1 MRNLLQK
8 NKDQSPYWEKFPIRH
23 SNLYCVC
30 GFLLGVGAP
39 VGWIAIRLLFYH
51 DASFGLVEQ
60 ITRDIMRD
68 SEHFAQYSYMGG
80 GTAMVLAVL
89 GYMIGKNGDE
99 LRERAAE
106 LDVLHQEVGAQKE
119 IFENRY
125 KVLDR
130 NIKNFHQIS
139 SKIQKSLNL
148 DEVLTLCA
156 AGLHD
161 VLGYERVNILMAEDG
176 KRLRFFAAVGTDGF
190 DPTDVVMPID
200 SSIGVIAK
208 CFNNRK
214 VYLID
219 DISRY
224 PEDYHLMPPHN
235 RLPPLRSKSFILCPI
250 VLKNETIGVFGIDNK
265 NSHRALNDSDVDTII
280 LFADQVAS
288 AITRINLLTSIDTLT
303 SEMESSF
310 KFLLASRD
318 QYSRNVEHLREGVD
332 SVADG
337 TAIIASASEGVMAS
351 VDETSSAVNQISVAI
366 EEVTRNLDHLAGVV
380 HQSASAME
388 QINRTIS
395 NVEQNAAI
403 SHEVSYQVKER
414 AEESRA
420 VVTETIN
427 ALDEIKH
434 SVGLSFDAI
443 QRLAANS
450 TRIENIVSV
459 INNITKRTNLLA
471 LNASIIAAQA
481 GEYGK
486 SFGVVA
492 DEIRNLSLQTG
503 HSTGEITSIIEE
515 IMSESKTAAN
525 NISSTK
531 DLVHRGV
538 ELGHTTGESLKAIF
552 DSSTCSLEMTKQ
564 IKLATQEQV
573 TSVQLVV
580 RSMEEISSMTSQIFA
595 GSTDQSKATKS
606 IARSIETIKDMAHEM
621 VHSTSRQVDDG
632 TLIRRN
638 VELVSGMVTEMFD
651 NMEMRR
657 AQSAAVVKELE
668 QMKSLTCPL

>member
-1 MRNLLQK
+1 MKRR
-8 NKDQSPYWEKFPIRH
+8 STRYSIG
-23 SNLYCVC
+23 
-30 GFLLGVGAP
+30 GFLLGVSAP
-39 VGWIAIRLLFYH
+39 VGWIALRLLFYY
-51 DASFGLVEQ
+51 DGKLGFFEQ
-60 ITRDIMRD
+60 IFHDIAKD
-68 SEHFAQYSYMGG
+68 SEHFALYCYMGG
-80 GTAMVLAVL
+80 GTAIVLAVL

-99 LRERAAE
+99 LHERAAE
-106 LDVLHQEVGAQKE
+106 LKILHQEVGEQKE

-148 DEVLTLCA
+148 NEVLQLCA
-156 AGLHD
+156 EGLHD

-176 KRLRFFAAVGTDGF
+176 GTRLRFFATIGTEGF
-190 DPTDVVMPID
+190 DASNVTMPID
-200 SSIGVIAK
+200 SSIGVIWK
-208 CFNNRK
+208 CFNERK

-219 DISRY
+219 DMSRY
-224 PEDYHLMPPHN
+224 PGDYHLKSPHN
-235 RLPPLRSKSFILCPI
+235 SLSPLRSKSFILCPI
-250 VLKNETIGVFGIDNK
+250 VVRNESIGVFGIDNK
-265 NSHRALNDSDVDTII
+265 NSHRALNDSDVDTIL

-318 QYSRNVEHLREGVD
+318 QYSKNVGDLRDGVD

-337 TAIIASASEGVMAS
+337 TSIIASASEGVMAS
-351 VDETSSAVNQISVAI
+351 VDETSSAVNEISVAI
-366 EEVTRNLDHLAGVV
+366 EQVSRNLDHLAGVA

-388 QINRTIS
+388 EIHSTIG

-403 SHEVSYQVKER
+403 SHEVSHQVKDR

-427 ALDEIKH
+427 ALDEIKV

-443 QRLAANS
+443 QRLAENS

-459 INNITKRTNLLA
+459 INDITKRTNLLA

-515 IMSESKTAAN
+515 IISESKTAAN
-525 NISSTK
+525 NIRTSR

-538 ELGHTTGESLKAIF
+538 ELGYSTGESLKAIF
-552 DSSTCSLEMTKQ
+552 DSSTCSLDMTKQ
-564 IKLATQEQV
+564 IKRATQEQV
-573 TSVQLVV
+573 SSVQLVA

-595 GSTDQSKATKS
+595 ASTDQAKATKS
-606 IARSIETIKDMAHEM
+606 IARSIETIKDMTHEM

-632 TLIRRN
+632 KLIRSN
-638 VELVSGMVTEMFD
+638 VESVGVMVTEMFD

-657 AQSAAVVKELE
+657 AQSAEVVKELE
-668 QMKSLTCPL
+668 QMKSLTGPL

>member
-1 MRNLLQK
+1 MKSRSKLF
-8 NKDQSPYWEKFPIRH
+8 SAG
-23 SNLYCVC
+23 
-30 GFLLGVGAP
+30 GFLLGVFAP
-39 VGWIAIRLLFYH
+39 VGWVVIRLLLSY
-51 DASFGLVEQ
+51 DAGLGLFEQ
-60 ITRDIMRD
+60 IINDIVKD
-68 SEHFAQYSYMGG
+68 GEQFATYTYMGG
-80 GTAMVLAVL
+80 GTAVVLAVL

-99 LRERAAE
+99 LHKRAVE
-106 LDVLHQEVGAQKE
+106 LDILHTEVGEQKE

-130 NIKNFHQIS
+130 NIKNFHHIS

-148 DEVLTLCA
+148 DEVLLLCA
-156 AGLHD
+156 EGLHD
-161 VLGYERVNILMAEDG
+161 ILGYERVNILMAEDG
-176 KRLRFFAAVGTDGF
+176 KRLRFFASIGTEGF
-190 DPTDVVMPID
+190 DPSDVVMPID
-200 SSIGVIAK
+200 ASIGVIAK
-208 CFNNRK
+208 CFNDRK

-224 PEDYHLMPPHN
+224 PEDYHLQPPHN
-235 RLPPLRSKSFILCPI
+235 GLTPLRSKSFILCPI
-250 VLKNETIGVFGIDNK
+250 VVKNSTIGVFGIDNK
-265 NSHRALNDSDVDTII
+265 NSHRALNDSDVDTIM

-310 KFLLASRD
+310 RFLLGSRD
-318 QYSRNVEHLREGVD
+318 QYSRNVGNLRDGVD

-337 TAIIASASEGVMAS
+337 TSIIAAASEGVMAS
-351 VDETSSAVNQISVAI
+351 IDETSSAVNEISVAI
-366 EEVTRNLDHLAGVV
+366 EQVTRNLDHLAGVI

-388 QINRTIS
+388 QIHSTIG

-403 SHEVSYQVKER
+403 SHEVSHQVKDR
-414 AEESRA
+414 AEESRI
-420 VVTETIN
+420 VVSETIT

-443 QRLAANS
+443 QRLAENS

-459 INNITKRTNLLA
+459 INDITKRTNLLA

-525 NISSTK
+525 NIRTSR
-531 DLVHRGV
+531 DLVQRGV

-552 DSSTCSLEMTKQ
+552 DSSDCSLEMTKQ
-564 IKLATQEQV
+564 IKQATQEQV
-573 TSVQLVV
+573 VSVQLVA

-606 IARSIETIKDMAHEM
+606 IARSIETIRDMTHEM
-621 VHSTSRQVDDG
+621 VNSTSRQVDDG
-632 TLIRRN
+632 KLIRRN
-638 VELVSGMVTEMFD
+638 VESVSSMVTEMFD

-657 AQSAAVVKELE
+657 AQSAEVVKELE
-668 QMKSLTCPL
+668 QMKNLTCPI

>member
-1 MRNLLQK
+1 MIK
-8 NKDQSPYWEKFPIRH
+8 RH
-23 SNLYCVC
+23 STLFSIG
-30 GFLLGVGAP
+30 GFLLGVSAP
-39 VGWIAIRLLFYH
+39 VGWIAIRLLFYY
-51 DASFGLVEQ
+51 DTTRGFFEQ
-60 ITRDIMRD
+60 ILYDILRDG
-68 SEHFAQYSYMGG
+68 EHFAHYSYMGG
-80 GTAMVLAVL
+80 GTAIVLAVL
-89 GYMIGKNGDE
+89 GYMIGTNGDE
-99 LRERAAE
+99 LRERASE
-106 LDVLHQEVGAQKE
+106 LNILHKEVGEQKE

-156 AGLHD
+156 EGLHRI
-161 VLGYERVNILMAEDG
+161 LGYERVNILMSEDG
-176 KRLRFFAAVGTDGF
+176 KNLHFFAAVGTEGF
-190 DPTDVVMPID
+190 DISDVVMPID

-208 CFNNRK
+208 CFTERK

-224 PEDYHLMPPHN
+224 PEDYHVKSPHN
-235 RLPPLRSKSFILCPI
+235 ALSPLRSRSFILCPI
-250 VLKNETIGVFGIDNK
+250 VVKNTTVGIFGIDNK
-265 NSHRALNDSDVDTII
+265 NSRRALNDSDVDTLI

-288 AITRINLLTSIDTLT
+288 AMTRINLLTSIDTLT

-310 KFLLASRD
+310 KFLLASRT
-318 QYSRNVEHLREGVD
+318 QYSRNVSDLRDGVD

-337 TAIIASASEGVMAS
+337 TSIIASASEGVMAS
-351 VDETSSAVNQISVAI
+351 IDETSSAVNEISVAI
-366 EEVTRNLDHLAGVV
+366 EQVTRNLDHLAGVV

-388 QINRTIS
+388 QIHSTIG

-403 SHEVSYQVKER
+403 SHEVSHQVKDR

-443 QRLAANS
+443 QRLSENS
-450 TRIENIVSV
+450 ARIENIVSV
-459 INNITKRTNLLA
+459 INDITKRTNLLA

-492 DEIRNLSLQTG
+492 DEMRNLSLQTG

-515 IMSESKTAAN
+515 IMTESRTAAN
-525 NISSTK
+525 NIRASR
-531 DLVHRGV
+531 DLVQRGV
-538 ELGHTTGESLKAIF
+538 ELGRNTGESLTAIF

-564 IKLATQEQV
+564 IKQATQEQV
-573 TSVQLVV
+573 TSVQMVA
-580 RSMEEISSMTSQIFA
+580 RSMEEISSMTSQIFVA
-595 GSTDQSKATKS
+595 STDQSKATKS
-606 IARSIETIKDMAHEM
+606 IARSIETIKDMIHEM
-621 VHSTSRQVDDG
+621 VDSTSRQVDDG
-632 TLIRRN
+632 KMIRRN

-657 AQSAAVVKELE
+657 AQSAEVVKELE
-668 QMKSLTCPL
+668 QMKNLTCSL

>member
-1 MRNLLQK
+1 MKSRSKLF
-8 NKDQSPYWEKFPIRH
+8 SAG
-23 SNLYCVC
+23 
-30 GFLLGVGAP
+30 GFLLGVFAP
-39 VGWIAIRLLFYH
+39 VGWVVIRLLLYY
-51 DASFGLVEQ
+51 DAGLGLFEQ
-60 ITRDIMRD
+60 IINDIVKD
-68 SEHFAQYSYMGG
+68 GEQFATYTYMGG
-80 GTAMVLAVL
+80 GTAVVLAVL

-99 LRERAAE
+99 LHKRAVE
-106 LDVLHQEVGAQKE
+106 LDILHKEVGEQKE

-130 NIKNFHQIS
+130 NIKNFHHIS

-148 DEVLTLCA
+148 DEVLLLCA
-156 AGLHD
+156 EGLHD
-161 VLGYERVNILMAEDG
+161 ILGYERVNILMAEDG
-176 KRLRFFAAVGTDGF
+176 KRLRFFASIGTEGF
-190 DPTDVVMPID
+190 DPADVVMPID
-200 SSIGVIAK
+200 ASIGVIAK
-208 CFNNRK
+208 CFNDRK

-224 PEDYHLMPPHN
+224 PEDYHLQPPHN
-235 RLPPLRSKSFILCPI
+235 GLTPLRSKSFILCPI
-250 VLKNETIGVFGIDNK
+250 VVKNSTIGVFGIDNK
-265 NSHRALNDSDVDTII
+265 NSHRALNDSDVDTIM

-310 KFLLASRD
+310 RFLLGSRD
-318 QYSRNVEHLREGVD
+318 QYSRNVGNLRDGVD

-337 TAIIASASEGVMAS
+337 TSIIAAASEGVMAS
-351 VDETSSAVNQISVAI
+351 IDETSSAVNEISVAI
-366 EEVTRNLDHLAGVV
+366 EQVTRNLDHLAGVV

-388 QINRTIS
+388 QIHSTIG

-403 SHEVSYQVKER
+403 SHEVSHQVKER
-414 AEESRA
+414 AEESRI
-420 VVTETIN
+420 VVSETIT

-443 QRLAANS
+443 QRLAENS

-459 INNITKRTNLLA
+459 INDITKRTNLLA

-525 NISSTK
+525 NIRTSR
-531 DLVHRGV
+531 DLVQRGV

-552 DSSTCSLEMTKQ
+552 DSSNCSLDMTKQ
-564 IKLATQEQV
+564 IKQATQEQV
-573 TSVQLVV
+573 ISVQLVA
-580 RSMEEISSMTSQIFA
+580 RSMEEISSMTTQIFA

-606 IARSIETIKDMAHEM
+606 IARSIETIRDMTHEM
-621 VHSTSRQVDDG
+621 VNSTSRQVDDG
-632 TLIRRN
+632 KLIRRN
-638 VELVSGMVTEMFD
+638 VESVSSMVTEMFD

-657 AQSAAVVKELE
+657 AQSAEVVKELE
-668 QMKSLTCPL
+668 QMKNLTCPI

>member
-1 MRNLLQK
+1 MK
-8 NKDQSPYWEKFPIRH
+8 RH
-23 SNLYCVC
+23 STLFSVG
-30 GFLLGVGAP
+30 GFLLGVSAP
-39 VGWIAIRLLFYH
+39 VGWIAIRLLFYY
-51 DASFGLVEQ
+51 DVRLGFFEQ
-60 ITRDIMRD
+60 IFHDIVKD
-68 SEHFAQYSYMGG
+68 GEHFALYNYMGG
-80 GTAMVLAVL
+80 GTAIVLAVL

-99 LRERAAE
+99 LHERAAE
-106 LDVLHQEVGAQKE
+106 LDILHKEVNEQKE

-130 NIKNFHQIS
+130 NIKNFHHIS

-148 DEVLTLCA
+148 DEVLLLCA
-156 AGLHD
+156 EGLHD
-161 VLGYERVNILMAEDG
+161 VLGYERVNILMAEEG
-176 KRLRFFAAVGTDGF
+176 NRLRFFAAVGTEGF
-190 DPTDVVMPID
+190 DPSDVVMPID

-208 CFNNRK
+208 CFNDRK

-224 PEDYHLMPPHN
+224 PEDYHLKPPHN
-235 RLPPLRSKSFILCPI
+235 NLPPLRSKSFILCPI
-250 VLKNETIGVFGIDNK
+250 VVNNDAIGVFGIDNK
-265 NSHRALNDSDVDTII
+265 NSHRALNDSDVDTIL

-318 QYSRNVEHLREGVD
+318 KYSQNVSNLRDGVD

-337 TAIIASASEGVMAS
+337 TSIIASASEGVMAS
-351 VDETSSAVNQISVAI
+351 IDETSSAVNEISVAI
-366 EEVTRNLDHLAGVV
+366 EQVTRNLDHLAGVV

-388 QINRTIS
+388 QIHSTIG

-403 SHEVSYQVKER
+403 SHEVSHQVKER

-443 QRLAANS
+443 QRLAENS
-450 TRIENIVSV
+450 TRIENIVNV
-459 INNITKRTNLLA
+459 INDITKRTNLLA

-525 NISSTK
+525 NIRASK

-552 DSSTCSLEMTKQ
+552 DSSNCSLEMTKQ
-564 IKLATQEQV
+564 IKQATQEQV
-573 TSVQLVV
+573 TSVQLVA
-580 RSMEEISSMTSQIFA
+580 RSMEEISSMTSQIFVA
-595 GSTDQSKATKS
+595 STDQSKATKS
-606 IARSIETIKDMAHEM
+606 IARSIETIKDMTHEM
-621 VHSTSRQVDDG
+621 VNSTSRQVDDG
-632 TLIRRN
+632 KLIRHN
-638 VELVSGMVTEMFD
+638 VESVGVMVTEMFD

-657 AQSAAVVKELE
+657 AQGAEVVKELE
-668 QMKSLTCPL
+668 QMKNLTCQI

>member
-1 MRNLLQK
+1 MKRRSTLF
-8 NKDQSPYWEKFPIRH
+8 S
-23 SNLYCVC
+23 VG
-30 GFLLGVGAP
+30 GFLLGVAAP
-39 VGWIAIRLLFYH
+39 VGWIAIRLFFYY
-51 DASFGLVEQ
+51 DARLEFFEQ
-60 ITRDIMRD
+60 IFLDIVKD
-68 SEHFAQYSYMGG
+68 SEHFAIYSYIGG
-80 GTAMVLAVL
+80 GTAIVLAVL
-89 GYMIGKNGDE
+89 GYMIGRNGDE
-99 LRERAAE
+99 LHERATE
-106 LDVLHQEVGAQKE
+106 LDRLHQEVGEQKE

-148 DEVLTLCA
+148 DEVLLLCA
-156 AGLHD
+156 EGLHD
-161 VLGYERVNILMAEDG
+161 VLGYERVNILMAEG
-176 KRLRFFAAVGTDGF
+176 NKRLRFFAAVGTEGF
-190 DPTDVVMPID
+190 DPSDVVMPID

-208 CFNNRK
+208 CFNDHK

-224 PEDYHLMPPHN
+224 PEDYHLQPPYN
-235 RLPPLRSKSFILCPI
+235 CLLPLRSKSFILCPI
-250 VLKNETIGVFGIDNK
+250 VVKNDTIGIFGIDNK
-265 NSHRALNDSDVDTII
+265 NSRRALNDSDVDTIL

-310 KFLLASRD
+310 KFLLSNRD
-318 QYSRNVEHLREGVD
+318 QYSKNVSNLRDGVD
-332 SVADG
+332 SVSDG
-337 TAIIASASEGVMAS
+337 TSIIASASEGVMAS
-351 VDETSSAVNQISVAI
+351 IDETSSAVNEISVAI
-366 EEVTRNLDHLAGVV
+366 EQVTKNLDHLAGVV

-388 QINRTIS
+388 QIHSTIG

-403 SHEVSYQVKER
+403 SHEVSQQVKER

-420 VVTETIN
+420 VVAETIT

-443 QRLAANS
+443 QRLAENS

-459 INNITKRTNLLA
+459 INDITKRTNLLA

-515 IMSESKTAAN
+515 IISESKTAAN
-525 NISSTK
+525 NIRVSK
-531 DLVHRGV
+531 DLVQRGV

-552 DSSTCSLEMTKQ
+552 DSSNCSLDMTKQ
-564 IKLATQEQV
+564 IKQATQEQV
-573 TSVQLVV
+573 TSVQLVA
-580 RSMEEISSMTSQIFA
+580 RSMEELSSMTSQIFTA
-595 GSTDQSKATKS
+595 STDQAKATRS
-606 IARSIETIKDMAHEM
+606 IARSIETIKDMTHEM
-621 VHSTSRQVDDG
+621 VHSTSRQVTDG
-632 TLIRRN
+632 KLISRN
-638 VELVSGMVTEMFD
+638 VESVGVMVTEMFD

-657 AQSAAVVKELE
+657 AQSAEVVKELE
-668 QMKSLTCPL
+668 QMKSLTCPI

>member
-1 MRNLLQK
+1 MK
-8 NKDQSPYWEKFPIRH
+8 NKH
-23 SNLYCVC
+23 STLFSVG

-39 VGWIAIRLLFYH
+39 IGWIMLRLLFFY
-51 DASFGLVEQ
+51 DDKSGLFEQ
-60 ITRDIMRD
+60 ITSDIIKNG
-68 SEHFAQYSYMGG
+68 EHFARYNYMGG
-80 GTAMVLAVL
+80 GTAVVLAVL
-89 GYMIGKNGDE
+89 GYMIGKNGDD

-106 LDVLHQEVGAQKE
+106 LDVLHQEVGEQKE

-148 DEVLTLCA
+148 NEVLLLCA
-156 AGLHD
+156 EGLHD
-161 VLGYERVNILMAEDG
+161 ILGYERVNILMAEDG
-176 KRLRFFAAVGTDGF
+176 KWLRFFAAIGTEGF
-190 DPTDVVMPID
+190 DTSEVVMPID
-200 SSIGVIAK
+200 SSIGVIGK
-208 CFNNRK
+208 CFNERR

-219 DISRY
+219 DISKY
-224 PEDYHLMPPHN
+224 PADYHLKPPHN
-235 RLPPLRSKSFILCPI
+235 NLSPLRSKSFILCPI
-250 VLKNETIGVFGIDNK
+250 VVKNTTIGVFGIDNK
-265 NSHRALNDSDVDTII
+265 NSHRALNDSDVDTIM

-288 AITRINLLTSIDTLT
+288 AITRINLLSSINTLT
-303 SEMESSF
+303 TEMESSF
-310 KFLLASRD
+310 KFLLGSRD
-318 QYSRNVEHLREGVD
+318 QYSRNVGNLRDGVD

-337 TAIIASASEGVMAS
+337 TSVIASASEGVMAS
-351 VDETSSAVNQISVAI
+351 IDETSSAVNEISVAI
-366 EEVTRNLDHLAGVV
+366 EQVTRNLDHLAGVV

-388 QINRTIS
+388 QINCTIG

-403 SHEVSYQVKER
+403 SHQVSEQVKEK
-414 AEESRA
+414 AEESLA
-420 VVTETIN
+420 VVTQTIT
-427 ALDEIKH
+427 ALDEIKQ

-443 QRLAANS
+443 QRLAENS

-459 INNITKRTNLLA
+459 INDITKRTNLLA

-515 IMSESKTAAN
+515 IMSESKTAAH
-525 NISSTK
+525 NIKTSK
-531 DLVHRGV
+531 DLVHRGA

-552 DSSTCSLEMTKQ
+552 DSSICSLDMTRQ
-564 IKLATQEQV
+564 IKQATQEQV
-573 TSVQLVV
+573 SSVQLVA

-595 GSTDQSKATKS
+595 ASTDQSKATKS
-606 IARSIETIKDMAHEM
+606 IARSIETIKDMTHEM
-621 VHSTSRQVDDG
+621 VNSTSRQVDDG
-632 TLIRRN
+632 KLIRRN
-638 VELVSGMVTEMFD
+638 VESVSGMVTELFD

-657 AQSAAVVKELE
+657 AQSAEVVKELE
-668 QMKSLTCPL
+668 QMKGQTNQF

>member
-1 MRNLLQK
+1 MK
-8 NKDQSPYWEKFPIRH
+8 KH
-23 SNLYCVC
+23 STLFSAG
-30 GFLLGVGAP
+30 GFLLGISAP
-39 VGWIAIRLLFYH
+39 VGWIVIRLIFYY
-51 DASFGLVEQ
+51 DAELGFFEQ
-60 ITRDIMRD
+60 IFRDIVKD
-68 SEHFAQYSYMGG
+68 SEHFALYGYMGG
-80 GTAMVLAVL
+80 GTAIVLAVL
-89 GYMIGKNGDE
+89 GYMIGRNGDE
-99 LRERAAE
+99 LHARAAE
-106 LDVLHQEVGAQKE
+106 LDILHQEVNEQKE
-119 IFENRY
+119 LFENRY

-139 SKIQKSLNL
+139 SRIQKSLNL
-148 DEVLTLCA
+148 DEVLLLCA
-156 AGLHD
+156 EGLHD
-161 VLGYERVNILMAEDG
+161 ILGYERVNILMAEDG
-176 KRLRFFAAVGTDGF
+176 KRLRFFAAVGTEGF
-190 DPTDVVMPID
+190 TPSEVAIPID
-200 SSIGVIAK
+200 ASIGIIAK
-208 CFNNRK
+208 CFNDRR
-214 VYLID
+214 VYLVD

-224 PEDYHLMPPHN
+224 PEEYHLKPPHN
-235 RLPPLRSKSFILCPI
+235 KLAPLRSKSFVLCPI
-250 VLKNETIGVFGIDNK
+250 VLKSETVGIFGIDNK
-265 NSHRALNDSDVDTII
+265 NSHRALNDSDVDTIM
-280 LFADQVAS
+280 LFADQVSS

-310 KFLLASRD
+310 KFLLANRD
-318 QYSRNVEHLREGVD
+318 QYSRNVMNLRDGVD

-337 TAIIASASEGVMAS
+337 TSIIASASEGVMAS
-351 VDETSSAVNQISVAI
+351 IDETSSAVNEISVAI
-366 EEVTRNLDHLAGVV
+366 EQVTRNLDHLSGVV
-380 HQSASAME
+380 QQSASAME
-388 QINRTIS
+388 QIHSTIG

-403 SHEVSYQVKER
+403 SHEVSHQVKDR

-443 QRLAANS
+443 QRLAENS
-450 TRIENIVSV
+450 SRIENIVSV
-459 INNITKRTNLLA
+459 INDITKRTNLLA
-471 LNASIIAAQA
+471 LNAAIIAAQA

-525 NISSTK
+525 NIRTSR

-552 DSSTCSLEMTKQ
+552 DSSDCSLEMTKQ
-564 IKLATQEQV
+564 IKQATQEQV
-573 TSVQLVV
+573 SSVQLVA

-595 GSTDQSKATKS
+595 ASTDQSKATKS
-606 IARSIETIKDMAHEM
+606 IARSIETIKEMTHEM
-621 VHSTSRQVDDG
+621 VKSTSRQVDDG
-632 TLIRRN
+632 RLIRLN
-638 VELVSGMVTEMFD
+638 VESVSGMVTEMFD

-657 AQSAAVVKELE
+657 AQSAEVVKELE

>member
-1 MRNLLQK
+1 MKKRSTLF
-8 NKDQSPYWEKFPIRH
+8 SAG
-23 SNLYCVC
+23 
-30 GFLLGVGAP
+30 GFLLGISAP
-39 VGWIAIRLLFYH
+39 VGWILIRLIFYYDSGLGLF
-51 DASFGLVEQ
+51 EQ
-60 ITRDIMRD
+60 IFHDIMKD
-68 SEHFAQYSYMGG
+68 SEHLAIYSYIGG
-80 GTAMVLAVL
+80 GTAVVLAVL
-89 GYMIGKNGDE
+89 GYMIGRNGDE
-99 LRERAAE
+99 LHKRATE
-106 LDVLHQEVGAQKE
+106 LDILHKEVGEQKE

-148 DEVLTLCA
+148 DEVLLLCA
-156 AGLHD
+156 EGLHD
-161 VLGYERVNILMAEDG
+161 VLGYERVNILMAEEG
-176 KRLRFFAAVGTDGF
+176 KRLRFFAAVGTEGF
-190 DPTDVVMPID
+190 DPADVFMPID
-200 SSIGVIAK
+200 ESIGVIAK
-208 CFNNRK
+208 CFNDRK

-224 PEDYHLMPPHN
+224 PEDYHLKPPHN
-235 RLPPLRSKSFILCPI
+235 NLAPLRSKSFILCPI
-250 VLKNETIGVFGIDNK
+250 VVKNDSIGVFGIDNK
-265 NSHRALNDSDVDTII
+265 NSHRALNDSDVDTIL

-303 SEMESSF
+303 SELESSF
-310 KFLLASRD
+310 KFLLASRGT
-318 QYSRNVEHLREGVD
+318 YSRNVADLRDRVD

-337 TAIIASASEGVMAS
+337 TSIIASASEGVMAS
-351 VDETSSAVNQISVAI
+351 IDETSSAVNEISVAI
-366 EEVTRNLDHLAGVV
+366 EQVTRNLDHLAGVV

-388 QINRTIS
+388 QIHSTIG
-395 NVEQNAAI
+395 NVEQNAAL
-403 SHEVSYQVKER
+403 SHEVSQQVKER
-414 AEESRA
+414 AEESLA

-450 TRIENIVSV
+450 TRIENIVNV
-459 INNITKRTNLLA
+459 INDITKRTNLLA

-525 NISSTK
+525 NISTSK

-552 DSSTCSLEMTKQ
+552 DSSSCSLEMTKQ
-564 IKLATQEQV
+564 IKQATQEQV
-573 TSVQLVV
+573 VSVQLVA
-580 RSMEEISSMTSQIFA
+580 RSMEEISSMTSQIFTA
-595 GSTDQSKATKS
+595 STDQAKATRS
-606 IARSIETIKDMAHEM
+606 IARAIEAIKDMTHEM
-621 VHSTSRQVDDG
+621 VNSTSRQVDDG
-632 TLIRRN
+632 KLIRSN
-638 VELVSGMVTEMFD
+638 VESVSSMVAELFD

-657 AQSAAVVKELE
+657 AQSAEVVKELE
-668 QMKSLTCPL
+668 QMKSQTSPL

>member
-1 MRNLLQK
+1 MKSRSKLF
-8 NKDQSPYWEKFPIRH
+8 S
-23 SNLYCVC
+23 VG
-30 GFLLGVGAP
+30 GFILGIAAP
-39 VGWIAIRLLFYH
+39 VGWVVIRLIFYY
-51 DASFGLVEQ
+51 DASLGLFEQ
-60 ITRDIMRD
+60 IVHDIVKD
-68 SEHFAQYSYMGG
+68 SEHIAVYSYIGG
-80 GTAMVLAVL
+80 GTAIVLAVL

-99 LRERAAE
+99 LHKRASE
-106 LDVLHQEVGAQKE
+106 LDILHQEVGEQKE

-148 DEVLTLCA
+148 DEVLLLCA
-156 AGLHD
+156 EGLHD

-176 KRLRFFAAVGTDGF
+176 KRLRFFATIGTEGF
-190 DPTDVVMPID
+190 DPSSVVMPID

-208 CFNNRK
+208 CCNDRK

-224 PEDYHLMPPHN
+224 PEDYHLQPPHN
-235 RLPPLRSKSFILCPI
+235 NLSPLRSKSFILCPI
-250 VLKNETIGVFGIDNK
+250 VVKNSTIGVFGIDNK
-265 NSHRALNDSDVDTII
+265 NSHRALNDSDVDTIM

-310 KFLLASRD
+310 RFLLGSRD
-318 QYSRNVEHLREGVD
+318 QYSRNVVNLRDGVD

-337 TAIIASASEGVMAS
+337 TSIIAAASEGVMAS
-351 VDETSSAVNQISVAI
+351 IDETSSAVNEISVAI
-366 EEVTRNLDHLAGVV
+366 EQVTRNLDHLAGIV

-388 QINRTIS
+388 QIHSTIG

-403 SHEVSYQVKER
+403 SHEVSHQVKER
-414 AEESRA
+414 AEVSRT
-420 VVTETIN
+420 VVSETIT

-443 QRLAANS
+443 QRLAENS

-459 INNITKRTNLLA
+459 INDITKRTNLLA

-525 NISSTK
+525 NIRISR
-531 DLVHRGV
+531 DLVQRGV

-552 DSSTCSLEMTKQ
+552 DSSDCSLDMTKQ
-564 IKLATQEQV
+564 IKQATQEQV
-573 TSVQLVV
+573 VSVQLVA
-580 RSMEEISSMTSQIFA
+580 RSMEEISSMTAQIFA

-606 IARSIETIKDMAHEM
+606 IARSIETIRDMTHEM
-621 VHSTSRQVDDG
+621 VNSTSRQVDDG
-632 TLIRRN
+632 KLIRRN
-638 VELVSGMVTEMFD
+638 VESVSSMVTEMFD

-657 AQSAAVVKELE
+657 AQSAEVVKELE
-668 QMKSLTCPL
+668 QMKNLTCPI

>member
-1 MRNLLQK
+1 MR
-8 NKDQSPYWEKFPIRH
+8 RH
-23 SNLYCVC
+23 STLFSVG
-30 GFLLGVGAP
+30 GFLLGVFAP
-39 VGWIAIRLLFYH
+39 VGWIIIRLIFFH
-51 DASFGLVEQ
+51 DSRLGFFEQ
-60 ITRDIMRD
+60 IFSDILKD
-68 SEHFAQYSYMGG
+68 GEHFGSYSYMGG
-80 GTAMVLAVL
+80 GTALVLATL
-89 GYMIGKNGDE
+89 GYMIGRNGDE
-99 LRERAAE
+99 LHERATE
-106 LDVLHQEVGAQKE
+106 LDILHHEVAEQKE

-148 DEVLTLCA
+148 DEVLLLCA
-156 AGLHD
+156 EGLHD
-161 VLGYERVNILMAEDG
+161 VLGYERVNIMMAENG
-176 KRLRFFAAVGTDGF
+176 TQLRFFAAIGTAGF
-190 DPTDVVMPID
+190 DSSGVVMPID
-200 SSIGVIAK
+200 ASIGVIGK
-208 CFNNRK
+208 CFTERK
-214 VYLID
+214 VFLID
-219 DISRY
+219 DISHY
-224 PEDYHLMPPHN
+224 PDDFHLKPPHN
-235 RLPPLRSKSFILCPI
+235 NLSPLRSKSFILCPI
-250 VLKNETIGVFGIDNK
+250 VVKNETIGVFAIDNK
-265 NSHRALNDSDVDTII
+265 NSRRALNDSDVDTIM
-280 LFADQVAS
+280 LFADQVSS

-303 SEMESSF
+303 SEMGSSF
-310 KFLLASRD
+310 RFLLASRD
-318 QYSRNVEHLREGVD
+318 QYSKNVGNLRDGVD

-337 TAIIASASEGVMAS
+337 TSIIASASKSVMVS
-351 VDETSSAVNQISVAI
+351 VDETSSAVNEISVAI

-380 HQSASAME
+380 HQSAAAME
-388 QINRTIS
+388 QIHSTIG

-403 SHEVSYQVKER
+403 SHEVSHQVKDR

-427 ALDEIKH
+427 SLDEIKH

-443 QRLAANS
+443 QRLAENS

-459 INNITKRTNLLA
+459 INDVMKRTNLLA

-515 IMSESKTAAN
+515 IMTESRTAAN
-525 NISSTK
+525 NIKITK
-531 DLVHRGV
+531 DLVQRGV

-552 DSSTCSLEMTKQ
+552 DSSDCSLDMTKQ

-573 TSVQLVV
+573 TSVQLVA
-580 RSMEEISSMTSQIFA
+580 RSMEEISAMTAQIFSA
-595 GSTDQSKATKS
+595 SSHQAKATRS
-606 IARSIETIKDMAHEM
+606 IARSIETIKDMTHEM
-621 VHSTSRQVDDG
+621 VQSTSRQVDDG

-638 VELVSGMVTEMFD
+638 VESVSTMVAEMFD

-657 AQSAAVVKELE
+657 AQSAEVVKELE
-668 QMKSLTCPL
+668 QMKSLTCAI

>member
-1 MRNLLQK
+1 MK
-8 NKDQSPYWEKFPIRH
+8 RH
-23 SNLYCVC
+23 SILFLIG
-30 GFLLGVGAP
+30 GFLLGVSAP
-39 VGWIAIRLLFYH
+39 IGWIAVRLLLFY
-51 DASFGLVEQ
+51 DTNRGFVEQ
-60 ITRDIMRD
+60 ILNDIIQD
-68 SEHFAQYSYMGG
+68 GEHFAHYTYMGG
-80 GTAMVLAVL
+80 GTAIVLAVL
-89 GYMIGKNGDE
+89 GYMIGRNGDE
-99 LRERAAE
+99 LRKRAAE
-106 LDVLHQEVGAQKE
+106 LDILHQEVAEQKE

-148 DEVLTLCA
+148 DEVLLLCA
-156 AGLHD
+156 EGLHD
-161 VLGYERVNILMAEDG
+161 IMGYERVNILLAEEG
-176 KRLRFFAAVGTDGF
+176 TRLRFFAAIGTEGF

-200 SSIGVIAK
+200 SSIGVIGK
-208 CFNNRK
+208 CFHDRK

-219 DISRY
+219 DMSRY
-224 PEDYHLMPPHN
+224 PEDYHLKPPHN
-235 RLPPLRSKSFILCPI
+235 NLAPLRSKSFILCPI
-250 VLKNETIGVFGIDNK
+250 VVKNDTIGIFGIDNK
-265 NSHRALNDSDVDTII
+265 NSHRNLNDSDVDTIM

-288 AITRINLLTSIDTLT
+288 AITRINLLKSIDTLT

-310 KFLLASRD
+310 KFLLGSRD
-318 QYSRNVEHLREGVD
+318 QYSRNVDDLRDGVD

-337 TAIIASASEGVMAS
+337 TSIIASASEGVMAS
-351 VDETSSAVNQISVAI
+351 IDETSSAVNEISVAI
-366 EEVTRNLDHLAGVV
+366 EQVTRNLDHLAGVV

-388 QINRTIS
+388 QIHSTIG

-403 SHEVSYQVKER
+403 SHEVSNQVKER

-420 VVTETIN
+420 VVTETIT
-427 ALDEIKH
+427 ALDDIKV

-443 QRLAANS
+443 QRLVENS
-450 TRIENIVSV
+450 TRIENIVNV
-459 INNITKRTNLLA
+459 INDITKRTNLLA

-503 HSTGEITSIIEE
+503 HSTGEITFIIEE

-525 NISSTK
+525 NIRTTK
-531 DLVHRGV
+531 ELVHRGV

-552 DSSTCSLEMTKQ
+552 DSSDCSLEMTKQ
-564 IKLATQEQV
+564 IKQATQEQV
-573 TSVQLVV
+573 TSVQLVT

-595 GSTDQSKATKS
+595 ASTDQSKATKS
-606 IARSIETIKDMAHEM
+606 IARSIDTIKDMTHEM
-621 VHSTSRQVDDG
+621 VNSTTRQVDDG
-632 TLIRRN
+632 KLIRRN
-638 VELVSGMVTEMFD
+638 VELVSSMVAEMFD

-657 AQSAAVVKELE
+657 EQSADVVKELE
-668 QMKSLTCPL
+668 QMKNLN

>member
-1 MRNLLQK
+1 MKRRATLF
-8 NKDQSPYWEKFPIRH
+8 SVI
-23 SNLYCVC
+23 
-30 GFLLGVGAP
+30 GFLLGVFAP
-39 VGWIAIRLLFYH
+39 VGWIAIRMLFYY
-51 DASFGLVEQ
+51 DAKSGFFEQ
-60 ITRDIMRD
+60 IYHDIVVTG
-68 SEHFAQYSYMGG
+68 EHFALYNYMGG
-80 GTAMVLAVL
+80 GTAVFLAFF

-99 LRERAAE
+99 LLERAIE
-106 LDVLHQEVGAQKE
+106 LDILHQEVGEQKE

-139 SKIQKSLNL
+139 SRIQKSLNI
-148 DEVLTLCA
+148 DEVLRLSA
-156 AGLHD
+156 EGLHD
-161 VLGYERVNILMAEDG
+161 VLGYERVNVLMAEEG
-176 KRLRFFAAVGTDGF
+176 KRLRFAIAVGTEGF
-190 DPTDVVMPID
+190 EPAGVFMPID
-200 SSIGVIAK
+200 SSIGVIGK
-208 CFNNRK
+208 CFLERK

-224 PEDYHLMPPHN
+224 PEDFHLMPPHN
-235 RLPPLRSKSFILCPI
+235 GLKPLRSKSFVLCPI
-250 VLKNETIGVFGIDNK
+250 VVKNDAIGVFGVDNK
-265 NSHRALNDSDVDTII
+265 NSQRSLNDSDVDTIL
-280 LFADQVAS
+280 LFADQVSS

-318 QYSRNVEHLREGVD
+318 QYSKNVGNLRDGVD

-337 TAIIASASEGVMAS
+337 TSIIASASEGVMAS
-351 VDETSSAVNQISVAI
+351 VDETSSAVNEISVAI
-366 EEVTRNLDHLAGVV
+366 EQVTRNLDHLAGVV
-380 HQSASAME
+380 HQSASAMD
-388 QINRTIS
+388 QIHRTIG

-403 SHEVSYQVKER
+403 SHEVSSQVKDR
-414 AEESRA
+414 AEESRI
-420 VVTETIN
+420 VVTETIE
-427 ALDEIKH
+427 ALDEIKL

-443 QRLAANS
+443 QRLAENS

-515 IMSESKTAAN
+515 IMSESKTAAH
-525 NISSTK
+525 NIRATK

-552 DSSTCSLEMTKQ
+552 DSSICSLDMTKQ
-564 IKLATQEQV
+564 IKQATEEQV
-573 TSVQLVV
+573 ISVQLVAH
-580 RSMEEISSMTSQIFA
+580 SMEEISTKTSQIFA
-595 GSTDQSKATKS
+595 ASTDQSRATKS
-606 IARSIETIKDMAHEM
+606 IARSIETIKDMTHEM
-621 VHSTSRQVDDG
+621 VHSTSRQVEDG
-632 TLIRRN
+632 KLIRRN
-638 VELVSGMVTEMFD
+638 VESVSGMVTEMFD

-657 AQSAAVVKELE
+657 AQSTEVVKELE
-668 QMKSLTCPL
+668 QMKNLTSPR

>member
-1 MRNLLQK
+1 MKRR
-8 NKDQSPYWEKFPIRH
+8 STRFSIG
-23 SNLYCVC
+23 
-30 GFLLGVGAP
+30 GFLLGVSAP
-39 VGWIAIRLLFYH
+39 IGWIAIRLLFYY
-51 DASFGLVEQ
+51 DTRLGFMEQ
-60 ITRDIMRD
+60 IIHDVVKD
-68 SEHFAQYSYMGG
+68 SEHFAHYTYMGG
-80 GTAMVLAVL
+80 GTAMVLATL
-89 GYMIGKNGDE
+89 GYMIGKSGDE
-99 LRERAAE
+99 LHERAAE
-106 LDVLHQEVGAQKE
+106 LDILHKEVGEQKE

-148 DEVLTLCA
+148 DEVLLLCGE
-156 AGLHD
+156 GLHD
-161 VLGYERVNILMAEDG
+161 ILGYERVNILMAEEG
-176 KRLRFFAAVGTDGF
+176 KRLRFFTAIGTEGF

-208 CFNNRK
+208 CFNERK
-214 VYLID
+214 VYLVD
-219 DISRY
+219 DISHY
-224 PEDYHLMPPHN
+224 PEDFHLKPPHN
-235 RLPPLRSKSFILCPI
+235 NLSPLRSKSFILCPI
-250 VLKNETIGVFGIDNK
+250 VVRNETIGVFGIDNK
-265 NSHRALNDSDVDTII
+265 NSHRALNDSDVDTIL

-318 QYSRNVEHLREGVD
+318 QYSRNVGNLRDGVD

-337 TAIIASASEGVMAS
+337 TSIIASASEGVMAS
-351 VDETSSAVNQISVAI
+351 IDETSSAVNEISVAI
-366 EEVTRNLDHLAGVV
+366 EQVTRNLDHLAGVV

-388 QINRTIS
+388 QIHSTIG

-403 SHEVSYQVKER
+403 SHEVSNEVKER

-443 QRLAANS
+443 QRLAENS

-459 INNITKRTNLLA
+459 INDITKRTNLLA

-515 IMSESKTAAN
+515 IMTESKTAAN
-525 NISSTK
+525 NIRTSK

-538 ELGHTTGESLKAIF
+538 ELGHSTGESLKAIF

-564 IKLATQEQV
+564 IKQATQEQV
-573 TSVQLVV
+573 TSVQLVA

-595 GSTDQSKATKS
+595 ASTDQAKATKS
-606 IARSIETIKDMAHEM
+606 IARSIETIKDMTHEM
-621 VHSTSRQVDDG
+621 VNSTSRQVDDG
-632 TLIRRN
+632 KLIRRN
-638 VELVSGMVTEMFD
+638 VESVSVMVTEMFD

-657 AQSAAVVKELE
+657 AQSAEVVKELE
-668 QMKSLTCPL
+668 QMKSLTCAL

>member
-1 MRNLLQK
+1 MK
-8 NKDQSPYWEKFPIRH
+8 RH
-23 SNLYCVC
+23 STLFSV
-30 GFLLGVGAP
+30 GGLLLGVSAP
-39 VGWIAIRLLFYH
+39 VGWIAIRLLFYY
-51 DASFGLVEQ
+51 DASLGLIEQ
-60 ITRDIMRD
+60 IIRDIVKD
-68 SEHFAQYSYMGG
+68 SEHFALYSYMGG
-80 GTAMVLAVL
+80 GTAIVLAVL

-99 LRERAAE
+99 LRARATE
-106 LDVLHQEVGAQKE
+106 LDILHHEVGEQKE

-148 DEVLTLCA
+148 DEVLMLCA
-156 AGLHD
+156 EGLHEI
-161 VLGYERVNILMAEDG
+161 LGYERVNILMVENRN
-176 KRLRFFAAVGTDGF
+176 RLRFFAAVGTEGF
-190 DPTDVVMPID
+190 DVTDVVMPID

-208 CFNNRK
+208 CFNERK

-219 DISRY
+219 DISHY
-224 PEDYHLMPPHN
+224 PDDYHLKPPHN
-235 RLPPLRSKSFILCPI
+235 SLSPLRSRSFILCPI
-250 VLKNETIGVFGIDNK
+250 VVKNDTIGIFGIDNK
-265 NSHRALNDSDVDTII
+265 NSHRSLNDSDVDTIM
-280 LFADQVAS
+280 LFADQVSS

-318 QYSRNVEHLREGVD
+318 QYSRNVANLRDGVD

-337 TAIIASASEGVMAS
+337 TSIIASASEGVMAS
-351 VDETSSAVNQISVAI
+351 IDETSSAVNQISVAI
-366 EEVTRNLDHLAGVV
+366 EQVTRNLDHLAGVV

-388 QINRTIS
+388 QIHSTIA

-403 SHEVSYQVKER
+403 SHEVSLQVKER
-414 AEESRA
+414 AEESRT
-420 VVTETIN
+420 VVLETIN

-443 QRLAANS
+443 QRLAENS

-459 INNITKRTNLLA
+459 INDITKRTNLLA

-515 IMSESKTAAN
+515 IMTESKTAAN
-525 NISSTK
+525 NITVTK

-552 DSSTCSLEMTKQ
+552 DSSNCSLDMTRQ
-564 IKLATQEQV
+564 IKQATQEQV
-573 TSVQLVV
+573 TSVHLVA

-595 GSTDQSKATKS
+595 GSTDQAKATKS
-606 IARSIETIKDMAHEM
+606 IARSIETIKDMTHEM

-632 TLIRRN
+632 RLIRRN
-638 VELVSGMVTEMFD
+638 VESVSVMVTEMFD
-651 NMEMRR
+651 NMETRR
-657 AQSAAVVKELE
+657 AQSAEVVKELE
-668 QMKSLTCPL
+668 QMKSLTCPV